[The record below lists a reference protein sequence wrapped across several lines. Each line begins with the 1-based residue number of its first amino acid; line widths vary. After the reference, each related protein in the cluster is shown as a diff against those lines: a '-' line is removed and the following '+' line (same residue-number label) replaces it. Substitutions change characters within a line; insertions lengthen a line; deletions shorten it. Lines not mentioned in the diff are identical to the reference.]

1 MAKRKNRELLKRRES
16 GAYLAVP
23 HVMLRS
29 HTRSMLSPKACK
41 LLLDMWSQFN
51 SFNNGDICITWKLM
65 KARNWRSKET
75 LNKAR
80 KELLEK
86 GFIETSRYG
95 GLNRAS
101 LYALTSWAVDE
112 CQGKLSI
119 RSTNTPKSLWKKH
132 EPEKKEKMPERF
144 VD

>member
-1 MAKRKNRELLKRRES
+1 MHGCNGKCKLEKQNWDKEKTHLINLSSKIWAIKRRVHPSTASFCKFKKQWKNRSNQMRD
-16 GAYLAVP
+16 Y
-23 HVMLRS
+23 
-29 HTRSMLSPKACK
+29 
-41 LLLDMWSQFN
+41 Q
-51 SFNNGDICITWKLM
+51 
-65 KARNWRSKET
+65 
-75 LNKAR
+75 R

-144 VD
+144 ID